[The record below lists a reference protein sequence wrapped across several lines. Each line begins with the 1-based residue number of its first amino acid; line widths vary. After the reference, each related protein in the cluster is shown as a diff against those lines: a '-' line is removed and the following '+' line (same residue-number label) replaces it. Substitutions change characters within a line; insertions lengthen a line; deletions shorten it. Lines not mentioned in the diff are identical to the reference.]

1 MLKKESNIKF
11 IYFYTTKFHLK
22 ASYLYNYNNFQAYI
36 SANNK

>member
-1 MLKKESNIKF
+1 MLKKENNIEF

-22 ASYLYNYNNFQAYI
+22 ASCLYKYNDFQAYL